1 MAVKNKKAFF
11 NYQITETI
19 EVGVVLKGCEVKSIR
34 NGHITIH
41 ESYIGIRDGEV
52 YLVHCNILPYAQ
64 GNRENPP
71 QNRDRKLLLHQR
83 QIKKLI
89 ANIEQKGMNAVPI
102 KVYFKDQ
109 RVKVEIGVGKPK
121 KNIDKRRSIKDR
133 ELNRQLQ
140 RGSKQR

>member
-41 ESYIGIRDGEV
+41 ESYIRIKDGEV
-52 YLVHCNILPYAQ
+52 YLVNCNILPYAQ

-83 QIKKLI
+83 QIKKLM
-89 ANIEQKGMNAVPI
+89 ANIEQKGMSAVPT
-102 KVYFKDQ
+102 KLYFKKR
-109 RVKVEIGVGKPK
+109 RVKLEIGVGKPK
-121 KNIDKRRSIKDR
+121 KNVDKRRSIKDR